1 MENRIEVSLMEE
13 CIICYEE
20 TEDFTFFSCGHK
32 ACNACF
38 PKLHQC
44 PFCQPDTKIQII
56 PQRVQ
61 LHHQSREDYCKLCCS
76 VIIIMMFCVWCLHIV
91 DLF

>member
-1 MENRIEVSLMEE
+1 MEE

-20 TEDFTFFSCGHK
+20 TENFTFFSCGHK
-32 ACNACF
+32 ACTECF

-44 PFCQPDTKIQII
+44 PFCQTDTKIQII
-56 PQRVQ
+56 PVQ
-61 LHHQSREDYCKLCCS
+61 LHRETREGYCKLCCS
-76 VIIIMMFCVWCLHIV
+76 LIIIMMFCVWGLHIV